1 MPNRGIQTNLAKHI
15 GGNKMVVRNNLNVPR
30 SLFVGFDT
38 LFEDLERI
46 HSSARSSNNNYPP
59 HNVVKIDE
67 EKFLIE
73 LAIAGFTEDNID
85 ISLKDG
91 ILKVSGEVVADER
104 EYAYKGISSRK
115 FEKSFRLSEFVVIDG
130 ADLKDGILVVNA
142 RVEIPEEQ
150 RPRKI
155 EIGSAGA
162 STKKRFIQ
170 E

>member
-1 MPNRGIQTNLAKHI
+1 M
-15 GGNKMVVRNNLNVPR
+15 VRNTLNVPR

-46 HSSARSSNNNYPP
+46 HQSARSGTDNYPP

-73 LAIAGFTEDNID
+73 LAIAGFKEED
-85 ISLKDG
+85 ISLELKDG
-91 ILKVSGEVVADER
+91 ILKIKGEVASVSR

-130 ADLKDGILVVNA
+130 ADLKDGILVVYA
-142 RVEIPEEQ
+142 RVELPEEK

-155 EIGSAGA
+155 ELGSAGE
-162 STKKRFIQ
+162 SKKKEYLI

>member
-1 MPNRGIQTNLAKHI
+1 M
-15 GGNKMVVRNNLNVPR
+15 VRNTLNVPR

-46 HSSARSSNNNYPP
+46 HQSARSGTDNYPP

-73 LAIAGFTEDNID
+73 LAIAGFKEKDV
-85 ISLKDG
+85 SLELKDG
-91 ILKVSGEVVADER
+91 ILKIAGKVETTSR

-130 ADLKDGILVVNA
+130 ADLKDGILVVYA
-142 RVEIPEEQ
+142 RLELPEEK

-155 EIGSAGA
+155 ELGSAGE
-162 STKKRFIQ
+162 SKKKEYLI

>member
-1 MPNRGIQTNLAKHI
+1 M
-15 GGNKMVVRNNLNVPR
+15 VRNTLNVPR

-46 HSSARSSNNNYPP
+46 HASARSGNDNYPP

-73 LAIAGFTEDNID
+73 LAIAGFKKSDID
-85 ISLKDG
+85 IELKDG
-91 ILKVSGEVVADER
+91 ILKIKGEVEPTER

-130 ADLKDGILVVNA
+130 ADLADGILVVYA
-142 RVEIPEEQ
+142 RVELPEEK

-155 EIGSAGA
+155 ELGSTG
-162 STKKRFIQ
+162 SKKKAFLKG
-170 E
+170 

>member
-1 MPNRGIQTNLAKHI
+1 
-15 GGNKMVVRNNLNVPR
+15 MVRSTLNVPR

-46 HSSARSSNNNYPP
+46 HNSAKTGNDNYPP
-59 HNVVKIDE
+59 HNIVRIDD
-67 EKFLIE
+67 EKFHIE
-73 LAIAGFTEDNID
+73 LAVAGFSRDDID
-85 ISLKDG
+85 LELQDG
-91 ILKVSGEVVADER
+91 ILKVKGSIEKDDR

-130 ADLKDGILVVNA
+130 ADLEDGILVVYA

-155 EIGSAGA
+155 DIGSAG
-162 STKKRFIQ
+162 SSKKKQFLTG
-170 E
+170 

>member
-1 MPNRGIQTNLAKHI
+1 M
-15 GGNKMVVRNNLNVPR
+15 VRNTLNVPR

-46 HSSARSSNNNYPP
+46 HQSARSGNDNYPP

-73 LAIAGFTEDNID
+73 LAVAGFKKDDID
-85 ISLKDG
+85 IELKDG
-91 ILKVSGEVVADER
+91 ILKIKGEVEPSDR

-115 FEKSFRLSEFVVIDG
+115 FEKSFRLSELVVIDG
-130 ADLKDGILVVNA
+130 ADLEDGILVVYA
-142 RVEIPEEQ
+142 RVELPEEK

-155 EIGSAGA
+155 ELGSTG
-162 STKKRFIQ
+162 SKKKAFLKG
-170 E
+170 

>member
-1 MPNRGIQTNLAKHI
+1 M
-15 GGNKMVVRNNLNVPR
+15 VRNNLNVPR

-46 HSSARSSNNNYPP
+46 HQSARSGTDNYPP
-59 HNVVKIDE
+59 HNIVRIDE

-73 LAIAGFTEDNID
+73 LAVAGFKEDGINVEV
-85 ISLKDG
+85 KDG
-91 ILKVSGEVVADER
+91 ILKVTGEMDKDER
-104 EYAYKGISSRK
+104 DFAFKGISSRK

-130 ADLKDGILVVNA
+130 ADLKDGILVVYA
-142 RVEIPEEQ
+142 RVELPEEK

-162 STKKRFIQ
+162 STKKQFLKG
-170 E
+170 

>member
-1 MPNRGIQTNLAKHI
+1 M
-15 GGNKMVVRNNLNVPR
+15 VRNTLNVPR

-46 HSSARSSNNNYPP
+46 HTSARSGTDNYPP
-59 HNVVKIDE
+59 HNIVKVDE

-73 LAIAGFTEDNID
+73 LAVAGFKEDD
-85 ISLKDG
+85 INVEVKDG
-91 ILKVSGEVVADER
+91 ILKISGEMGKDER
-104 EYAYKGISSRK
+104 DFAFKGISSRK

-130 ADLKDGILVVNA
+130 ADLKDGILVVYA
-142 RVEIPEEQ
+142 RVELPKEK

-162 STKKRFIQ
+162 STKKDFLR